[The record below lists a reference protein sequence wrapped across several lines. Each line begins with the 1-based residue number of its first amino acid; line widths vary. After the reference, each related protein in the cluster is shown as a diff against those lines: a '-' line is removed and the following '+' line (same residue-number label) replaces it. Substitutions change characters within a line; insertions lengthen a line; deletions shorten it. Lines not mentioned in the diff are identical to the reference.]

1 MTKPTLPPLGS
12 AERYEIETIYD
23 RLFDGGYDLVIGYS
37 GSGWFTA
44 LHQHGLP
51 GSSVAAR
58 EGGCKRAR
66 SRQGHLGHVPAR
78 PDAERGA
85 GGSGPPARRSDR
97 YVFLEN
103 GTVMIRR
110 GIGDSPWLVRWMPN
124 EKAGIVWPPARL
136 SAEEA
141 DYPTDEGV
149 AGVLRWVL
157 AVSGEAIRPSAS
169 RAAAS

>member
-58 EGGCKRAR
+58 ERGVSALEAVRAIWETYQR
-66 SRQGHLGHVPAR
+66 DPTLNAVQA
-78 PDAERGA
+78 D
-85 GGSGPPARRSDR
+85 
-97 YVFLEN
+97 
-103 GTVMIRR
+103 
-110 GIGDSPWLVRWMPN
+110 
-124 EKAGIVWPPARL
+124 PARL
-136 SAEEA
+136 GGATATS
-141 DYPTDEGV
+141 
-149 AGVLRWVL
+149 
-157 AVSGEAIRPSAS
+157 SS
-169 RAAAS
+169 RTAP